1 VSLQTYIDDAIEELE
16 KDHLADATLDD
27 VEDIED
33 CIWELADS
41 NTPIYYSDMLEC
53 VSDDIDLFITRP
65 DNAGPEDTPDK
76 LIQINIFERI
86 ESALWE
92 RFREWQ
98 EEQESVEEEWASKRD
113 PDD

>member
-1 VSLQTYIDDAIEELE
+1 MSLQTYIDDAIEELE

-27 VEDIED
+27 VEAIED
-33 CIWELADS
+33 CICELADS

-53 VSDDIDLFITRP
+53 VSDDISLFITRP

-76 LIQINIFERI
+76 LIQLNIYERI

-98 EEQESVEEEWASKRD
+98 EEQEEIELEAD
-113 PDD
+113 PED